1 MDISVLSNI
10 FEYVCDVDV
19 GDVVG
24 GDEVKHALHADE
36 AARVVVGVDLHRVTS
51 VPRLDLVTA
60 DGQLEDAVGP
70 GIDDG

>member
-1 MDISVLSNI
+1 MDISVLSDI

>member
-19 GDVVG
+19 GDMVG
-24 GDEVKHALHADE
+24 GDEVKHGFHADE
-36 AARVVVGVDLHRVTS
+36 AAGVVAGVDLHRVTS
-51 VPRLDLVTA
+51 VPRFDLVTA